1 MVIITITVKAIDY
14 KPMNK
19 LLISLLLLTG
29 FVFNFSV
36 NISPVLSHEGH
47 SHCREK
53 DKSKCENNQTQMTK
67 ENDDKKDEDDDKKDE
82 KDKEENH
89 EGHHQH

>member
-1 MVIITITVKAIDY
+1 
-14 KPMNK
+14 MNQ

-29 FVFNFSV
+29 FVFNFTV

-53 DKSKCENNQTQMTK
+53 DKSKCINNPTQFTK
-67 ENDDKKDEDDDKKDE
+67 DNDDKKDEDDDKKE
-82 KDKEENH
+82 GEDKEENH
-89 EGHHQH
+89 EEDHQH